1 MIFLEENKEHFWDL
15 IIGKDSLNRTKI
27 LTVKENMTN
36 DVVLKLRASTHQKA
50 TR

>member
-15 IIGKDSLNRTKI
+15 IIGKDFLNRTKI
-27 LTVKENMTN
+27 LTIKENMTN
-36 DVVLKLRASTHQKA
+36 DVLKLRASTHQKT